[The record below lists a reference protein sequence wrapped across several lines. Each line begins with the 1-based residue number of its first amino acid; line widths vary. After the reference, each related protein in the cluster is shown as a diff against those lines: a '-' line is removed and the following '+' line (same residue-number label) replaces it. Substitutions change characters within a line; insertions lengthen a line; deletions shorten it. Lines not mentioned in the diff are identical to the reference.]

1 MRKALQFAAL
11 FLLLV
16 GLPAGSWY
24 YLQKGLDYRLE
35 TMGQLSDH
43 GDFKL
48 LASVPAGTEEKE
60 ASVKVINFLATDADE
75 RTQQG
80 RLLSKLYEQ
89 FDKREDFQLVTFW
102 DSTAVAEVD
111 GFRTTYGLE
120 EEPQCLFQPLAGTAW
135 SNFIQTYEKDMDS
148 PGQYMALVDINGNI
162 RNFYVQHEKE
172 EVKDLVEHIALLLPM
187 KKQDKPELRR
197 EIEK

>member
-1 MRKALQFAAL
+1 MRKAFQFAAL

-35 TMGQLSDH
+35 TMGQLTDH

-48 LASVPAGTEEKE
+48 LASSSDDEETK
-60 ASVKVINFLATDADE
+60 ASVKVINFLAADPNV
-75 RTQQG
+75 RAQQG
-80 RLLSKLYEQ
+80 LLLSKLYEQ

-102 DSTAVAEVD
+102 DSTAFSGLEE
-111 GFRTTYGLE
+111 FRTEFGLE
-120 EEPQCLFQPLAGTAW
+120 EEPQCSFQPLAGANW
-135 SNFIQTYEKDMDS
+135 DRFVQTYEKES
-148 PGQYMALVDINGNI
+148 SVPAEYMALVDIEGNI
-162 RNFYVQHEKE
+162 RNFYAQKE
-172 EVKDLVEHIALLLPM
+172 EEKVKDLVEHIALLLPM

>member
-1 MRKALQFAAL
+1 MRKAFQFAAL

-35 TMGQLSDH
+35 TMGQLTDH

-48 LASVPAGTEEKE
+48 LTSSSADGEDE
-60 ASVKVINFLATDADE
+60 ASVKVINFLAADPNDRE
-75 RTQQG
+75 QQG
-80 RLLSKLYEQ
+80 VLLSKLYEQ

-102 DSTAVAEVD
+102 DTTTLSGLEE
-111 GFRTTYGLE
+111 FRTKFGLE
-120 EEPQCLFQPLAGTAW
+120 EEPQCVFQALAGESWDA
-135 SNFIQTYEKDMDS
+135 FVKTYEQGGEVSKE
-148 PGQYMALVDINGNI
+148 YMALVDINGNI
-162 RNFYVQHEKE
+162 RNFYAQKE
-172 EVKDLVEHIALLLPM
+172 EEKVKDLVEHIALLLPM

>member
-1 MRKALQFAAL
+1 MRKAFQFAAL

-35 TMGQLSDH
+35 TMGQLTDH

-48 LASVPAGTEEKE
+48 LTSSTADGDSK
-60 ASVKVINFLATDADE
+60 ASVKVINFLAVDPAE
-75 RTQQG
+75 RDQQG
-80 RLLSKLYEQ
+80 LLLSKLYEQ
-89 FDKREDFQLVTFW
+89 FDKREDFQLVSFW
-102 DSTAVAEVD
+102 DSTTFRGLDE
-111 GFRTTYGLE
+111 FRTKFGLE
-120 EEPQCLFQPLAGTAW
+120 EEPQCTFQPLAGASW
-135 SNFIQTYEKDMDS
+135 DQFIQTYEKDS
-148 PGQYMALVDINGNI
+148 AVPAEYMALVDINGNI
-162 RNFYVQHEKE
+162 RNFYTQREEEK
-172 EVKDLVEHIALLLPM
+172 VKDLVEHIALLLPM

>member
-35 TMGQLSDH
+35 TMGQLTDH

-48 LASVPAGTEEKE
+48 LTSSTSGEEEKASVR
-60 ASVKVINFLATDADE
+60 VINFLAGDE
-75 RTQQG
+75 GERSQQG
-80 RLLSKLYEQ
+80 LLLSKLYEQ

-102 DSTAVAEVD
+102 DSTTVSELD
-111 GFRTTYGLE
+111 RFRADYGLE
-120 EEPQCLFQPLAGTAW
+120 EEPQCMFAPLAGDTW
-135 SNFIQTYEKDMDS
+135 TKFIQTYEKE
-148 PGQYMALVDINGNI
+148 PGSTEHYMALVDMEGNI
-162 RNFYVQHEKE
+162 RNFYVQQDKEK
-172 EVKDLVEHIALLLPM
+172 VKDLVEHIALLLPM

>member
-1 MRKALQFAAL
+1 MRKVLQIAAL

-35 TMGQLSDH
+35 TMGQLTDH

-48 LASVPAGTEEKE
+48 FTAESSDEETKT
-60 ASVKVINFLATDADE
+60 VRLINFLSAKEAQRE
-75 RTQQG
+75 EQG
-80 RLLSKLYEQ
+80 ALLSKLYEQ
-89 FDKREDFQLVTFW
+89 FDKRDDFQLITFW
-102 DSTAVAEVD
+102 DTSSFNGLDAFKASH
-111 GFRTTYGLE
+111 GLE
-120 EEPQCLFQPLAGTAW
+120 EEPQCTFEPLGQEEWAR
-135 SNFIQTYEKDMDS
+135 FVQTYEKEAATTD
-148 PGQYMALVDINGNI
+148 QHMALVDLEGNI
-162 RNFYVQHEKE
+162 RSFYLQTEQE
-172 EVKDLVEHIALLLPM
+172 EVRNLVEHIALLLPM

>member
-1 MRKALQFAAL
+1 MRKVLQFAAL

-48 LASVPAGTEEKE
+48 LTASAPAE
-60 ASVKVINFLATDADE
+60 ADYVRVISFLSTDATKRE
-75 RTQQG
+75 KQG
-80 RLLSKLYEQ
+80 ALLARLYEQ
-89 FDKREDFQLVTFW
+89 FDKREDFQLITFW
-102 DSTAVAEVD
+102 DSTTVFGLG
-111 GFRTTYGLE
+111 GFRETYNLE
-120 EEPQCLFQPLAGTAW
+120 EEPQCAFQALGKTEW
-135 SNFIQTYEKDMDS
+135 EKFVRTYQE
-148 PGQYMALVDINGNI
+148 QVEQAEEQMALVDINGNI
-162 RNFYVQHEKE
+162 RNFYAQGQEA
-172 EVKDLVEHIALLLPM
+172 EVKKLVEHVALLLPM

>member
-1 MRKALQFAAL
+1 MRKAFQFAAL

-35 TMGQLSDH
+35 TMGQLTDH

-48 LASVPAGTEEKE
+48 LTSSAADGDSK
-60 ASVKVINFLATDADE
+60 ASVKVINFLAVDPAD
-75 RTQQG
+75 RDQQG
-80 RLLSKLYEQ
+80 LLLSKLYEQ
-89 FDKREDFQLVTFW
+89 FDKREDFQLVSFW
-102 DSTAVAEVD
+102 DSTTFRGLDE
-111 GFRTTYGLE
+111 FRTKFGLE
-120 EEPQCLFQPLAGTAW
+120 EEPQCTFQPLAGASW
-135 SNFIQTYEKDMDS
+135 DQFIQTYEKDS
-148 PGQYMALVDINGNI
+148 TVPAEYMALVDINGNI
-162 RNFYVQHEKE
+162 RNFYTQREEEK
-172 EVKDLVEHIALLLPM
+172 VKDLVEHIALLLPM

>member
-24 YLQKGLDYRLE
+24 YLQKGLDYRLA
-35 TMGQLSDH
+35 TMGQLTDH

-48 LASVPAGTEEKE
+48 LASSSTDEDSK
-60 ASVKVINFLATDADE
+60 ASVQVINFLAADQSGRE
-75 RTQQG
+75 QQG
-80 RLLSKLYEQ
+80 VLLSKLYEQ

-102 DSTAVAEVD
+102 DSTAFSGLEE
-111 GFRTTYGLE
+111 FRTKFGLE
-120 EEPQCLFQPLAGTAW
+120 EEPQCTFQPLAGASW
-135 SNFIQTYEKDMDS
+135 GQFVQTYEKESSVPAD
-148 PGQYMALVDINGNI
+148 YMALVDIEGNI
-162 RNFYVQHEKE
+162 RNFYTQKE
-172 EVKDLVEHIALLLPM
+172 EESVKDLVEHIALLLPM

>member
-11 FLLLV
+11 FLLLI

-35 TMGQLSDH
+35 TMGQLTDH

-48 LASVPAGTEEKE
+48 LTSNTPDQETKASVR
-60 ASVKVINFLATDADE
+60 VINFLAADPAE
-75 RTQQG
+75 RAQQG
-80 RLLSKLYEQ
+80 SLLSKLYAQ
-89 FDKREDFQLVTFW
+89 FDKREDFQLVTFV
-102 DSTAVAEVD
+102 DSTLMSELD
-111 GFRTTYGLE
+111 GFRTKYGLD
-120 EEPQCLFQPLAGTAW
+120 EEPQCMFRALDGSTWRKFV
-135 SNFIQTYEKDMDS
+135 QTYKEESSS
-148 PGQYMALVDINGNI
+148 PDQYIALVDLEGNI
-162 RNFYVQHEKE
+162 RNFYVQQEQE

-187 KKQDKPELRR
+187 KKQNKPELRR